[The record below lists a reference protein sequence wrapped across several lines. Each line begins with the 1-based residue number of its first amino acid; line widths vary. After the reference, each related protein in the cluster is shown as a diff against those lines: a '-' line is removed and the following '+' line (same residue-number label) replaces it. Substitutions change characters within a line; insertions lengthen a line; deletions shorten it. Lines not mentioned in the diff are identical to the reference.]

1 MQGIHSRS
9 DSKCIQQ
16 NELRGFRPGR
26 FKVWKTVLVLWCAL
40 STGLVAKTPAGN
52 VTGTVKTE
60 AGAGIPHAEV
70 IARLS
75 GGQVV
80 ATVVTDDR
88 GSFRF
93 PLIPPGTY
101 RLEVEFAGQWKAASR
116 SVVIKDGDH
125 AVLDFVAVPSHD
137 GKPQGQG
144 DLLGPVTF
152 YNHSDFEQGQLTDP
166 SGGGGY
172 SNGASAQAIKIL
184 NQYLAPPDST
194 AAAGGGESNAKSGSL
209 AGPREAE
216 LERSGSGLLKKK
228 DYTQAI
234 KVFEEATAL
243 YPLSERLQM
252 GLGLALFGAGK
263 YPEAAGA
270 MREAARL
277 APNDSG
283 PVVMLAETLQFVD
296 DPAAPGLLKRFS
308 ELHPENAR
316 GHYAYGLSLWR
327 EFRMNH
333 HPEVLA
339 RARTEFDKVVEL
351 DPNDADAHLQL
362 GMVYDE
368 QKQLDRAIS
377 EYRAAIQVNP
387 KLAAAHYRLAQDY
400 ERLGEKGKAE
410 AEFAHYDQL
419 RGHTSQ

>member
-1 MQGIHSRS
+1 MRGIHSRS

-16 NELRGFRPGR
+16 NELRGFRPER
-26 FKVWKTVLVLWCAL
+26 FKVCKAVLVLCCAL
-40 STGLVAKTPAGN
+40 STGLIAKTPAGN

-70 IARLS
+70 IARSS

-80 ATVVTDDR
+80 ATVVTDDL

-93 PLIPPGTY
+93 PPMPPGTY
-101 RLEVEFAGQWKAASR
+101 RLEVEFPGQLQTASR
-116 SVVIKDGDH
+116 SVVIKSGDH
-125 AVLDFVAVPSHD
+125 AVLDFVAVPAHD
-137 GKPQGQG
+137 EKSQRQG

-152 YNHSDFEQGQLTDP
+152 YNHSDFKQGQLTDP

-194 AAAGGGESNAKSGSL
+194 AAAGSGESNREPASV
-209 AGPREAE
+209 AGPHEAE
-216 LERSGSGLLKKK
+216 LERAGSGLLKKK

-270 MREAARL
+270 MREASRL
-277 APNDSG
+277 APDDSG

-296 DPAAPGLLKRFS
+296 DPATPGLLKRFS
-308 ELHPENAR
+308 QLHPENAR

-327 EFRMNH
+327 EFRVDH
-333 HPEVLA
+333 HPEALDG
-339 RARTEFDKVVEL
+339 ARTEFQEAIEL
-351 DPNDADAHLQL
+351 DFNDADAHLQL

-368 QKQLDRAIS
+368 QKLQERAVR
-377 EYRAAIQVNP
+377 EYLGAIHVNP

-410 AEFAHYDQL
+410 AEFAQYNLL
-419 RGHTSQ
+419 RGHTSP